1 MRTQSKDEARLTGKV
16 VLDAMGSDH
25 APHAEIDGALAAARD
40 LGVKVILVGQP
51 EKLEPELKRCGWR
64 GDGDRGIEL
73 VEAAEVIGM
82 GEPVMASVRRKK
94 KSSLRIGTRLV
105 TDGKAD
111 GFVSAGNTGAAM
123 ATAKMVIGM
132 LPGVD
137 RPALAALIPT
147 KSDKPTLLLDVG
159 ANSECKAQHL
169 VQFAIM
175 GDAYSRAVLGTIS
188 PVVGLM
194 SIGEEEAKGNDLTKE
209 AFPLLRE
216 MTSLNFMGNVEGR
229 DVFSGSVD
237 VIVTDGFTGNVMLKL
252 SEGLTDAMLSMIKR
266 ELTASAV
273 TKAGAMLAKP
283 AFRNIK
289 KRLDYSEHG
298 GAPLLGVRKIVVI
311 GHGSSNARAIRN
323 AIRSVKEF
331 SENRAGERIEK
342 GIAETNALHSV
353 TQTVS
358 LRAAF
363 MLDPTTVIKP
373 SANQQ
378 FALQSAA
385 RSFPQFPF
393 RCAPRRDFR
402 KTP

>member
-1 MRTQSKDEARLTGKV
+1 
-16 VLDAMGSDH
+16 MGSDH
-25 APHAEIDGALAAARD
+25 APHAEIDGALAATRD
-40 LGVKVILVGQP
+40 LGIKVILVGQP
-51 EKLEPELKRCGWR
+51 EKVEPELRRCGWR
-64 GDGDRGIEL
+64 GNGDRGIEL

-82 GEPVMASVRRKK
+82 DEPVATAVRRKK
-94 KSSLRIGTRLV
+94 KSSLRVGTKLV
-105 TDGKAD
+105 TEGKAD

-137 RPALAALIPT
+137 RPALAAMIPT
-147 KSDKPTLLLDVG
+147 RAGKPTLLLDVG
-159 ANSECKAQHL
+159 ANSECKPHHL
-169 VQFAIM
+169 AQFAIM
-175 GDAYSRAVLGTIS
+175 GDAYSRAVLGTVR

-216 MTSLNFMGNVEGR
+216 ISSLNFVGNVEGR
-229 DVFSGSVD
+229 DVFSGAVD

-289 KRLDYSEHG
+289 KRLDYSEYG
-298 GAPLLGVRKIVVI
+298 GAPLLGVRQIVLV

-331 SENRAGERIEK
+331 SENRAAVRIER
-342 GIAETNALHSV
+342 GIAESNATYDLAV
-353 TQTVS
+353 GV
-358 LRAAF
+358 
-363 MLDPTTVIKP
+363 
-373 SANQQ
+373 N
-378 FALQSAA
+378 
-385 RSFPQFPF
+385 
-393 RCAPRRDFR
+393 
-402 KTP
+402 

>member
-1 MRTQSKDEARLTGKV
+1 VRYQSKNETRLTGKI

-40 LGVKVILVGQP
+40 LGVKVILVGKP
-51 EKLEPELKRCGWR
+51 EIVAPELKRCGWR

-73 VEAAEVIGM
+73 VEAAEVIAM
-82 GEPVMASVRRKK
+82 DDPVATSVRRKK
-94 KSSLRIGTRLV
+94 KSSLRIGCRLV
-105 TDGKAD
+105 ADGYAD
-111 GFVSAGNTGAAM
+111 GFISAGNTGAAM
-123 ATAKMVIGM
+123 ATAKMVLGM

-147 KSDKPTLLLDVG
+147 KAAKPTLLLDVG
-159 ANSECKAQHL
+159 ANSECKAEHL

-175 GDAYSRAVLGTIS
+175 GDAYSRAVLGTVK

-216 MTSLNFMGNVEGR
+216 MSSLNFVGNVEGR
-229 DVFSGSVD
+229 DVFSGAVD

-298 GAPLLGVRKIVVI
+298 GAPLLGVRKIVLV
-311 GHGSSNARAIRN
+311 GHGSSNAKAIRN
-323 AIRSVKEF
+323 AIRSAKEF
-331 SENRAGERIEK
+331 SEHRAGERIEK
-342 GIAETNALHSV
+342 GIGSDPRKHTN
-353 TQTVS
+353 
-358 LRAAF
+358 
-363 MLDPTTVIKP
+363 
-373 SANQQ
+373 
-378 FALQSAA
+378 
-385 RSFPQFPF
+385 
-393 RCAPRRDFR
+393 
-402 KTP
+402 

>member
-1 MRTQSKDEARLTGKV
+1 MRNQSKTETRLTGKV

-25 APHAEIDGALAAARD
+25 APHAEIDGALAATRD

-51 EKLEPELKRCGWR
+51 EVVEPELKRCGWR

-82 GEPVMASVRRKK
+82 DEPVANAVRRKK
-94 KSSLRIGTRLV
+94 KSSLRIGCKLV
-105 TDGKAD
+105 DGGYAD

-147 KSDKPTLLLDVG
+147 KSAKPTLLLDVG
-159 ANSECKAQHL
+159 ANAECKAEHL

-175 GDAYSRAVLGTIS
+175 GDAYSRSVLGTRS
-188 PVVGLM
+188 PVIGLM

-216 MTSLNFMGNVEGR
+216 LKSLNFVGNVEGR
-229 DVFSGSVD
+229 DVFSGAVD

-298 GAPLLGVRKIVVI
+298 GAPLLGVRKIVLI

-331 SENRAGERIEK
+331 SENRAGERIEQ
-342 GIAETNALHSV
+342 GIEQTHALLV
-353 TQTVS
+353 
-358 LRAAF
+358 
-363 MLDPTTVIKP
+363 
-373 SANQQ
+373 
-378 FALQSAA
+378 
-385 RSFPQFPF
+385 
-393 RCAPRRDFR
+393 
-402 KTP
+402 

>member
-1 MRTQSKDEARLTGKV
+1 
-16 VLDAMGSDH
+16 MGSDH
-25 APHAEIDGALAAARD
+25 APHVEIDGALAATRD
-40 LGVKVILVGQP
+40 LGVKVILVGRP
-51 EKLEPELKRCGWR
+51 EIVEPELKRCGWR

-82 GEPVMASVRRKK
+82 GEPVATSVRRKK
-94 KSSLRIGTRLV
+94 KSSLRIGCRLV
-105 TDGKAD
+105 ADGLAD
-111 GFVSAGNTGAAM
+111 GFISAGNTGAAM
-123 ATAKMVIGM
+123 ATAKMVIGT

-147 KSDKPTLLLDVG
+147 KSAKPTLLLDVG
-159 ANSECKAQHL
+159 ANSECKPEHL
-169 VQFAIM
+169 AQFAIM
-175 GDAYSRAVLGTIS
+175 GDAYSRAVLGTIG

-209 AFPLLRE
+209 AFPLLRA
-216 MTSLNFMGNVEGR
+216 MKNLNFMGNVEGR
-229 DVFSGSVD
+229 DVFSGAVD

-298 GAPLLGVRKIVVI
+298 GAPLLGVRRIVVV

-331 SENRAGERIEK
+331 SENRAGERIEQ
-342 GIAETNALHSV
+342 GIADTNAMQV
-353 TQTVS
+353 
-358 LRAAF
+358 
-363 MLDPTTVIKP
+363 
-373 SANQQ
+373 
-378 FALQSAA
+378 
-385 RSFPQFPF
+385 
-393 RCAPRRDFR
+393 
-402 KTP
+402 